1 MGKAGKKSAHKSR
14 LISSSAA
21 AVKKAKTSS
30 AKKIKEGTSSLEGLS
45 RGQRKR
51 LAKRQ
56 QYLQRENL
64 IKSSLNLQK
73 QQPKIRPLDVDTL
86 QGAIKDIVASSSGDD
101 AVKAAALKQR
111 QFVKSNKKK
120 QYIMNAEIS
129 HVGLVM
135 QHPQFQADPFS
146 AMQMHLKNTLK

>member
-30 AKKIKEGTSSLEGLS
+30 AKKIKEAT
-45 RGQRKR
+45 KD
-51 LAKRQ
+51 
-56 QYLQRENL
+56 
-64 IKSSLNLQK
+64 
-73 QQPKIRPLDVDTL
+73 PPLDVDTL

-111 QFVKSNKKK
+111 QVVKSNKKK